1 MSPPQPPRPRGMP
14 LAGSARGP
22 GHFAAACTGCPRS
35 RCASADAQA
44 GFDEAQRV
52 LSDDLTG
59 AERGKRACGAMIKRD
74 EELLAL
80 QGLLLFN
87 AEGRL
92 LINDRTHSDTQRNQ
106 MDADLSA
113 AHHEREK
120 SAWRASASTGA
131 SWWWSRA
138 PRARPAKLGHA
149 QRAERRGVELNGNL
163 HEDKQI
169 PIWITRKYIKDLI
182 FKQSGVFATFRRS
195 PCTTWGPYV
204 REAAARARGAW
215 LELRAFPQTL
225 RSSEPCTLTRARSCV
240 TAASPAWPT
249 ARAPRTCS
257 PCATPPT
264 ARQRTS
270 GEEAPRGWLRGHRG
284 GAAGE

>member
-59 AERGKRACGAMIKRD
+59 AEWGKRACGAMIKRD

-92 LINDRTHSDTQRNQ
+92 LINDRIHSDTQRNQ

-120 SAWRASASTGA
+120 VRGGL
-131 SWWWSRA
+131 
-138 PRARPAKLGHA
+138 PRARA
-149 QRAERRGVELNGNL
+149 RRGGGAGRRVLVQPNSDTLNAQNDAAWNL
-163 HEDKQI
+163 MEICTK
-169 PIWITRKYIKDLI
+169 T
-182 FKQSGVFATFRRS
+182 SRS
-195 PCTTWGPYV
+195 PSG
-204 REAAARARGAW
+204 
-215 LELRAFPQTL
+215 LRAST
-225 RSSEPCTLTRARSCV
+225 S
-240 TAASPAWPT
+240 
-249 ARAPRTCS
+249 RT
-257 PCATPPT
+257 
-264 ARQRTS
+264 
-270 GEEAPRGWLRGHRG
+270 
-284 GAAGE
+284 